1 MDQNFLNATKF
12 IGSKIPFWV
21 QGPGGN
27 TSVKLNEN
35 SKSEMLIKSTGL
47 RLDEVTE
54 THGLSLINLEKVLKS
69 YNLGF
74 LQQAQEQDYSDLI
87 KNKENLVKYHNTLNL
102 PSMESGFHISLNKKY
117 VFHFHSLVSHFV
129 FHEFR
134 KDSERVN
141 KWFKD
146 NTALKC
152 FLLPFCYPGLSL
164 SKNLHEH
171 ADFNIY
177 FLDSHGVI
185 LNFENADELNL
196 YVELEKN
203 FCASFGLN
211 SLYKYFDKTVE
222 QLMTEFADTRMPF
235 KSYFPDTLV
244 FQTEIKQQLLTHHI
258 HEDTYSLRKDIK
270 PSSANLLEI
279 WLATLIL
286 YTTNSELE
294 SLGDEHM
301 LSLRNM
307 PTEVTR
313 RNKIGHH

>member
-1 MDQNFLNATKF
+1 MDQKFLSATKF

-35 SKSEMLIKSTGL
+35 GTSQLLIKSTGL
-47 RLDEVTE
+47 RLDQVTE
-54 THGLSLINLEKVLKS
+54 AQGLSLLNLDKVLTK
-69 YNLGF
+69 YNLDF

-87 KNKENLVKYHNTLNL
+87 KNKENLVTYHNTLNL

-129 FHEFR
+129 FHEPQ
-134 KDSERVN
+134 KDSERVK
-141 KWFKD
+141 KWFSQ
-146 NTALKC
+146 NTTYRC

-164 SKNLHEH
+164 SKHLYEH
-171 ADFNIY
+171 ANYDIY

-185 LNFENADELNL
+185 LNFDNADELNI
-196 YVELEKN
+196 YIELEKH
-203 FCASFGLN
+203 FCGSFGLN
-211 SLYKYFDKTVE
+211 NLYKYFDKTVE
-222 QLMTEFADTRMPF
+222 QLLLEFADTRIPF

-244 FQTEIKQQLLTHHI
+244 FQTEIKQQLLTHHF
-258 HEDTYSLRKDIK
+258 HEDTYSLRKDIAA
-270 PSSANLLEI
+270 SSANLLEI

-286 YTTNSELE
+286 YTTNNDLE

-313 RNKIGHH
+313 RNKVGL

>member
-1 MDQNFLNATKF
+1 MDKNFLDATKF

-27 TSVKLNEN
+27 TSVKLKDKET
-35 SKSEMLIKSTGL
+35 SQLLIKSTGL
-47 RLDEVTE
+47 RLDQVNE
-54 THGLSLINLEKVLKS
+54 TTGLSLLNLDKVLLN
-69 YNLGF
+69 YNLAF

-87 KNKENLVKYHNTLNL
+87 KNKENLSAYHNTLNL
-102 PSMESGFHISLNKKY
+102 PSMESGFHISLSKKY

-129 FHEFR
+129 FHELQ
-134 KDSERVN
+134 KDAEKVK
-141 KWFKD
+141 KWFKE
-146 NTALKC
+146 NTTYQC

-164 SKNLHEH
+164 SKKLHEN
-171 ADFNIY
+171 ADYDIY

-185 LNFENADELNL
+185 LNFDSADELNI
-196 YVELEKN
+196 YIELEKN
-203 FCASFGLN
+203 FCAAFGLN
-211 SLYKYFDKTVE
+211 NLYKYFDKTVE
-222 QLMTEFADTRMPF
+222 QLLKEFADTRIPF

-244 FQTEIKQQLLTHHI
+244 FQTEIKQQLLTHHSDQ
-258 HEDTYSLRKDIK
+258 DTYSLRKDIA
-270 PSSANLLEI
+270 PASANLLEI

-286 YTTNSELE
+286 YTTNNDLE

-313 RNKIGHH
+313 RNKVGL